1 MKQAQKSAKIGQAG
15 RIARGTALF
24 ARSFQQEVAKRAVPL
39 AILRPKFKIFKEGY
53 EKWTKAPSPCPFFKM
68 KCMIFFDSHMH
79 LMDEQYDGI
88 RDEIV
93 ENARKNNVLYMA
105 NIGYNR
111 ETSVK
116 AVEDAKKYD
125 GVYAVVGIHPE
136 NIDDLD
142 DEFKFIYELANE
154 PKVVAIGEIGLDYH
168 YGGDAERQKEILVR
182 QIEIANELKKPVV
195 IHSRDADMDMLKV
208 LKENKIENG
217 FVMHCF
223 SSSVEVLKEVLK
235 LGAYVSLGGPVTFKN
250 ARSLIEV
257 AKLIPE
263 DRLLIET
270 DAPYLAPEPFRG
282 KRNEAAYVVHTAQK
296 IADLRECLLEK
307 IAEIT
312 TENTKKFYGIK

>member
-1 MKQAQKSAKIGQAG
+1 M
-15 RIARGTALF
+15 
-24 ARSFQQEVAKRAVPL
+24 
-39 AILRPKFKIFKEGY
+39 
-53 EKWTKAPSPCPFFKM
+53 
-68 KCMIFFDSHMH
+68 FFDSHTH

-93 ENARKNNVLYMA
+93 ENAKKNSVLYMA
-105 NIGYNR
+105 NIGYNK

-136 NIDDLD
+136 NVDDLD
-142 DEFKFIYELANE
+142 DDFKFIYELAKE
-154 PKVVAIGEIGLDYH
+154 PKVVAVGEIGLDYH
-168 YGGDAERQKEILVR
+168 YGGDAAKQKEIFVK
-182 QIEIANELKKPVV
+182 QIQIANELGKPVV
-195 IHSRDADMDMLKV
+195 IHSRDADMDMLKI

-223 SSSVEVLKEVLK
+223 SSSTEVLKEVLK
-235 LGAYVSLGGPVTFKN
+235 LGAYVSLAGPVTFKN
-250 ARSLIEV
+250 ARSLIDV

-296 IADLRECLLEK
+296 IADLRECSLEK

-312 TENTKKFYGIK
+312 TRNAKRFYKIES